1 MVALLRAV
9 MPAYAPSMPMPE
21 AAGLLLG
28 AVVLGA
34 VVYAIVVTLLWFAA
48 RRPPGVERFVIERIR
63 AVVDAWAARR
73 RKVPDS

>member
-1 MVALLRAV
+1 
-9 MPAYAPSMPMPE
+9 MPMPE

-34 VVYAIVVTLLWFAA
+34 VVYAIAVTALWLAA
-48 RRPPGVERFVIERIR
+48 RRPPGVERFVLERIR
-63 AVVDAWAARR
+63 AAVDAWATRR